1 MRAFV
6 RSVSLLC
13 SIVAATIGGSA
24 FADEPSDATP
34 ASWDCPVA
42 APTNAFELT
51 IGGGY
56 TQGAGDI
63 SERGSNIHDVSHAG
77 AQVEMKAA
85 YRIIPSLAIGAY
97 GTYAQFVR
105 GDVLAD
111 GTDVRSVTA
120 GFFADY
126 HFRPD
131 RSLDPYVGLASGWRG
146 FWLYPNQ
153 GKNTSLQGWEIAR
166 LQVGLDYRISHVTA
180 IGPVIGASVNTFFTE
195 STPDTNGFD
204 NVHNP
209 RASFFFFS
217 GIQGRFD
224 FGGSVPTGQGQ
235 AQQAQARN

>member
-1 MRAFV
+1 MRT
-6 RSVSLLC
+6 VSILC
-13 SIVAATIGGSA
+13 SIVAVAAGGSA
-24 FADEPSDATP
+24 LADEPSDAM
-34 ASWDCPVA
+34 ANSWDHPVD
-42 APTNAFELT
+42 APSNAFELT

-56 TQGAGDI
+56 AQGAGDI
-63 SERGSNIHDVSHAG
+63 AERGANIHDLSHAG

-85 YRIIPSLAIGAY
+85 WRLMPSLAIGAY

-105 GDVLAD
+105 GDVVAD

-146 FWLYPNQ
+146 FWLYPNS
-153 GKNTSLQGWEIAR
+153 GKNSSYQGWEIAR
-166 LQVGLDYRISHVTA
+166 LQAGLDYRISRNTA
-180 IGPVIGASVNTFFTE
+180 IGPVIGASVNTFFTN
-195 STPDTNGFD
+195 STPETNGFD

-224 FGGSVPTGQGQ
+224 FGSFVPSGKGE
-235 AQQAQARN
+235 AQQVAARD

>member
-1 MRAFV
+1 MRSFV
-6 RSVSLLC
+6 RTVSILC
-13 SIVAATIGGSA
+13 SIVAGAAGGSA
-24 FADEPSDATP
+24 LADEPSDAMGGGT
-34 ASWDCPVA
+34 WDHAVD

-63 SERGSNIHDVSHAG
+63 AQRGADIDDFSHAG

-85 YRIIPSLAIGAY
+85 WRLMPNLAIGAY

-105 GDVLAD
+105 GDVLAE

-166 LQVGLDYRISHVTA
+166 VQAGLDVRVSRTVA
-180 IGPVIGASVNTFFTE
+180 VGPVIGASVNTFFTE

-204 NVHNP
+204 NVPNP

-224 FGGSVPTGQGQ
+224 FGNFAPSKGQ
-235 AQQAQARN
+235 AEQVAQAN

>member
-1 MRAFV
+1 MRAIV

-13 SIVAATIGGSA
+13 SIIAAAAGGSA
-24 FADEPSDATP
+24 LADEPSDSMANT
-34 ASWDCPVA
+34 WDHPVA

-56 TQGAGDI
+56 AQGVGDI
-63 SERGSNIHDVSHAG
+63 RQNGPSIHDFSHAG
-77 AQVEMKAA
+77 AQVELKAA
-85 YRIIPSLAIGAY
+85 YRIIPELAIGAY

-105 GDVLAD
+105 GDVLED

-166 LQVGLDYRISHVTA
+166 LTAGLDYRISKVAA

-195 STPDTNGFD
+195 SAPGTDGFES
-204 NVHNP
+204 VHNK